1 MNGILVSVLLGRRF
15 TPSGRVD
22 EERSWASGVQAHE
35 RSLVLS
41 FERWKVHLREEKQ
54 GRRASNRGEA
64 GVESFDGD
72 TEEDSVIQR
81 RIRGFLVSSSHHRGG
96 AQSLLTVEPAR
107 GVS

>member
-54 GRRASNRGEA
+54 GRRASNRGAA
-64 GVESFDGD
+64 GVESVDA
-72 TEEDSVIQR
+72 EDSVVQR

-96 AQSLLTVEPAR
+96 AQALLTVETAR
-107 GVS
+107 DVS